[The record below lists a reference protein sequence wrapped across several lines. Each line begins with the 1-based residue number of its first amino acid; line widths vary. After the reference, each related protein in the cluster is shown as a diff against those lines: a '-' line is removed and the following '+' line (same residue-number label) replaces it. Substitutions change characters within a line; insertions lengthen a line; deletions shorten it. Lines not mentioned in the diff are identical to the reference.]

1 MAATAGFA
9 NVYLWSWLSPF
20 AIGVGVLAVIL
31 FAFLAA
37 VYLTVEARD
46 KDLQDDFRVR
56 ALWSAAAVFV
66 IAAGDLLLARGAA
79 PLVWESLTHG
89 RVAAVVHVITAL
101 SAIAAIV
108 ALWVRRY
115 SVARTAAAVQVSLI
129 LWGWAVAQ
137 YPYLVPPDLTIRDAA
152 APAITL
158 ELLGW
163 ALGAGF
169 VVLVPSLWYLFRVF
183 KRRVDQAVP

>member
-1 MAATAGFA
+1 M
-9 NVYLWSWLSPF
+9 
-20 AIGVGVLAVIL
+20 LAVIL

-46 KDLQDDFRVR
+46 EDLQGDFRRR
-56 ALWSAAAVFV
+56 ALWSAVAVFV
-66 IAAGDLLLARGAA
+66 IAGADLLLARAAA

-89 RVAAVVHVITAL
+89 QLAAVLHVLTAL
-101 SAIAAIV
+101 GAIAAIV
-108 ALWVRRY
+108 ALWARRY
-115 SVARTAAAVQVSLI
+115 SVARIAAATQVSLI
-129 LWGWAVAQ
+129 LWGWAAAQ
-137 YPYLVPPDLTIRDAA
+137 YPYLVPPDLTIRGAA

-169 VVLVPSLWYLFRVF
+169 VVSVPSLWYLFRVF